1 VFDSN
6 EEPGGM
12 MRYGA
17 PEFRFPKEA
26 LKSDLERIFARGV
39 LFRGGV
45 AIGRDI
51 PFSAL
56 EREGFDAVLVAAGTP
71 AALTLPGSGT
81 GEQGFHDAR
90 SLLEGVRRGRPVLL
104 SGRALVIGGGDVAV
118 DAARIAL
125 RLGAAEATVA
135 CIESRGEM
143 PAHPWEIEDAL
154 AEGVKLLPATAVK
167 RFLMSGGRVSGA
179 EALRVER
186 FERGAEGRIVP
197 VTRPGTEFDIP
208 AESVVAAVGNRE
220 ELGFLPPSSSRIP
233 VGGRR
238 DVYRL
243 RLRDRDSNLKIY
255 LLGDCVSGPGT
266 VVEAAASGRAAALN
280 VYSGLCAEDGRTA
293 RCRDNFR
300 RRPEPHEPE
309 RPGWRVRR
317 KGARLPVEDRRRSFE
332 EIEKGFTPEC
342 AREEAERCARC
353 NLHLQAESEGGTIK
367 IKGVAR

>member
-1 VFDSN
+1 
-6 EEPGGM
+6 M
-12 MRYGA
+12 
-17 PEFRFPKEA
+17 EA
-26 LKSDLERIFARGV
+26 LRSDLERIFARGV

-45 AIGRDI
+45 VIGRDV

-71 AALTLPGSGT
+71 TALTVPGSGT
-81 GEQGFHDAR
+81 GEQGFLDAR
-90 SLLEGVRRGRPVLL
+90 SFLESARRGRPVRLP
-104 SGRALVIGGGDVAV
+104 GRVLVIGGGDVAV

-143 PAHPWEIEDAL
+143 PAHPGEIEDAI
-154 AEGVKLLPATAVK
+154 AEGVKLFPSTSVK
-167 RFLMSGGRVSGA
+167 RFRMGGGRVAGI

-186 FERGAEGRIVP
+186 FERDAEGRIVP
-197 VTRPGTEFDIP
+197 HTRPGTEFDIP
-208 AESVVAAVGNRE
+208 AESVVMAVGSRE
-220 ELGFLPPSSSRIP
+220 ELGFLPPVSARIP

-255 LLGDCVSGPGT
+255 LLGDCASGPRT

-293 RCRDNFR
+293 RCRDNYK
-300 RRPEPHEPE
+300 RRPEPHEPD

-317 KGARLPVEDRRRSFE
+317 KGARLSVEERRGSFE
-332 EIEKGFTPEC
+332 EIEKGFTPGC
-342 AREEAERCARC
+342 AQEEAERCARC
-353 NLHLQAESEGGTIK
+353 NLHLQAESMGGTIK
-367 IKGVAR
+367 IEGATR